1 MATRHGDGIGS
12 MPCGRA
18 ATSDGALDDKT
29 KDLIALALSVAAR
42 CDPCIGFHTQTMVQL
57 EATSQELGE
66 TLGVATYIGG
76 GPVCI
81 KRESVRS
88 LALEGSPPAWNPVT
102 CADRSGHKRVHP
114 ETAAS

>member
-1 MATRHGDGIGS
+1 MRKAIDEESAALARLSDALGGDDMATRHGDGIGS

-57 EATSQELGE
+57 EATSQELDE
-66 TLGVATYIGG
+66 TLG
-76 GPVCI
+76 
-81 KRESVRS
+81 
-88 LALEGSPPAWNPVT
+88 SPRTW
-102 CADRSGHKRVHP
+102 
-114 ETAAS
+114 AAAKSA